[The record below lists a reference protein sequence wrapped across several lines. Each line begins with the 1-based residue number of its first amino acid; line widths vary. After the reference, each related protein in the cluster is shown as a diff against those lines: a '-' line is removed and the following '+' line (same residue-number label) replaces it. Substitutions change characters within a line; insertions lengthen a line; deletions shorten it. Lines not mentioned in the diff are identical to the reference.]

1 MAKAPAG
8 PARLYVT
15 TRTDTPFQVVY
26 TDPTQREKSGR
37 AKRIAK
43 WFAVRKDA
51 EDFQADLNKQLVTE
65 GTAGVQ
71 FTSALRADALAAREH
86 LDCAGHLAL
95 SLHQLAQRYT
105 SQVAGTATKALAIAD
120 QVKEFLE
127 EKEHVDGA
135 SEETVKNLKIRL
147 WLWIDLARIATVG
160 EISRDTVECLRT
172 RPVSAQTRK
181 NDLAAASNF
190 CTWLVDKR
198 RLDHH
203 PLKGLRRPKVQH
215 GKKAT
220 LTADECQRVLAHAG
234 QRMATLAVMIYAG
247 ARPSELAETRLI
259 YGRQALVRIEG
270 GKLKGR
276 ANRVL
281 PMLPALR
288 AWLADAGNPDQVP
301 PLTRYEREQ
310 IGTAAG
316 ITWKPDICRHT
327 YISHRL
333 QLAQND
339 ALVAREAGTS
349 EGIIFRH
356 YHGLKTP
363 TEARRWE
370 KLRPMK
376 R

>member
-1 MAKAPAG
+1 M
-8 PARLYVT
+8 
-15 TRTDTPFQVVY
+15 
-26 TDPTQREKSGR
+26 
-37 AKRIAK
+37 
-43 WFAVRKDA
+43 
-51 EDFQADLNKQLVTE
+51 
-65 GTAGVQ
+65 
-71 FTSALRADALAAREH
+71 
-86 LDCAGHLAL
+86 
-95 SLHQLAQRYT
+95 
-105 SQVAGTATKALAIAD
+105 
-120 QVKEFLE
+120 KEFLE
-127 EKEHVDGA
+127 ERNTWTAPAGDRQ
-135 SEETVKNLKIRL
+135 NLKIRL

-160 EISRDTVECLRT
+160 KSRATPWNASARA
-172 RPVSAQTRK
+172 PVSAQTRK

-220 LTADECQRVLAHAG
+220 LTADECQRVLTHAG

-356 YHGLKTP
+356 YHGLK
-363 TEARRWE
+363 
-370 KLRPMK
+370 LRPK
-376 R
+376 PAAGKSSGRRKIDPNHTRAE